1 VQIFD
6 RPLAS
11 SSWWPLVLKGV
22 TTSLPM
28 AVISFAIG
36 LVLAVLVAVAKLSHS
51 AIPKAIGTAFVSI
64 IRGTPL
70 LIQLYLPFY
79 VLPALTGVTVPPLVS
94 AVLALSLNVA
104 GYAGETIRGSIISV
118 PAGQWEAAHTIG
130 LNRIQSMRRII
141 LPQALRLSVAPLANT
156 FIGLVKD
163 TSLTSIVMVT
173 EMLRTAQEI
182 ATPTYEFTTVY
193 IVAAVIYWIICTPL
207 SFGQQRLETY
217 LGRKYDSNAR

>member
-1 VQIFD
+1 MQVFD
-6 RPLAS
+6 LPLAVQA
-11 SSWWPLVLKGV
+11 WWPLVQKGLLI
-22 TTSLPM
+22 SLPM

-36 LVLAVLVAVAKLSHS
+36 LILAVFVAMMKLSRH
-51 AIPKAIGTAFVSI
+51 IVPKAIGTAFVSI

-79 VLPALTGVTVPPLVS
+79 VLPAITGVTVPPVVS

-104 GYAGETIRGSIISV
+104 GYAGETIRGSINAV
-118 PAGQWEAAHTIG
+118 PQGQWEAARTIG
-130 LNRIQSMRRII
+130 LNRVQSMRRVI
-141 LPQALRLSVAPLANT
+141 LPQALRISVAPLSNT

-173 EMLRTAQEI
+173 EMLREAQRI

-193 IVAAVIYWIICTPL
+193 IVAAAIYWLICTPL
-207 SFGQQRLETY
+207 SFVQKRLEDYLDRTY
-217 LGRKYDSNAR
+217 ATAK

>member
-1 VQIFD
+1 MQVFD
-6 RPLAS
+6 LPLALQA
-11 SSWWPLVLKGV
+11 WWPLVQKGV
-22 TTSLPM
+22 LISLPM

-36 LVLAVLVAVAKLSHS
+36 LILAVFVAMMKLSRH
-51 AIPKAIGTAFVSI
+51 IVPKAIGTAFVSI

-79 VLPALTGVTVPPLVS
+79 VLPALTGVTVPPVVS

-104 GYAGETIRGSIISV
+104 GYAGETIRGSINAV
-118 PAGQWEAAHTIG
+118 PQGQWEAARTIG
-130 LNRIQSMRRII
+130 LSRMQSMRRVI
-141 LPQALRLSVAPLANT
+141 LPQAFRISVAPLSNT

-173 EMLRTAQEI
+173 EMLREAQRI

-193 IVAAVIYWIICTPL
+193 IVAALIYWLICTPL
-207 SFGQQRLETY
+207 SIAQKRLEDYLDRTY
-217 LGRKYDSNAR
+217 ATAK